1 MAMKDEGN
9 ALWSIFGYLL
19 SGMLFWGGVGYGL
32 DKWLNQGH
40 FLLIGLLLGIG
51 AAIYLVWLRF
61 GREQG
66 LKTQALV
73 TQSTA
78 VGFHTGALE
87 PIRLPRL
94 SWYTTT

>member
-9 ALWSIFGYLL
+9 TLWSIFGYLL

-32 DKWLNQGH
+32 DKWLNQGY

-61 GREQG
+61 GRE
-66 LKTQALV
+66 
-73 TQSTA
+73 
-78 VGFHTGALE
+78 
-87 PIRLPRL
+87 
-94 SWYTTT
+94 